1 MPDFREQASELL
13 SLITAALPMATEGE
27 GSEPLT
33 WDENDQCALTF
44 DESIAVVMSLNE
56 VVEALFMVWML
67 GELPADPASRMDALQ
82 ELLEANHEWH
92 LTEGGTLGLDAETG
106 VVTLSY
112 RVDLPLDE
120 PTVIQ
125 DVIVKLY
132 NISQHWQKTLTLSYP
147 EAAQA
152 SSKKKSVRETL

>member
-44 DESIAVVMSLNE
+44 DDTIAVVMSLNE
-56 VVEALFMVWML
+56 VVEAIFMVWIL
-67 GELPADPASRMDALQ
+67 GELPTDPQARVDALQ
-82 ELLEANHEWH
+82 ELLEANHEWN

-106 VVTLSY
+106 AVTLSY

-120 PTVIQ
+120 PAVIQ
-125 DVIVKLY
+125 DIIAKLY
-132 NISQHWQKTLTLSYP
+132 NIGQHWQKTLTLSYP
-147 EAAQA
+147 EPAPV
-152 SSKKKSVRETL
+152 SSKKKSVRDTL